1 MRPFIFLLGQVTHYK
16 ETLFFVFV
24 KKKKI
29 PRLILHRAGRLE
41 QLDHS

>member
-24 KKKKI
+24 KKKKKKK
-29 PRLILHRAGRLE
+29 ILVLFFIGQVAWNN
-41 QLDHS
+41 